1 MFNEEYFLSFSEL
14 VCWFEN
20 NTDKIQKLKNKD
32 VSFYML
38 FNEKKQIDIIKLINI
53 VLSLDFKQWEYI
65 TNFVIALITQIESF
79 CDFKKLTTCK
89 NYKYIEN
96 NINRRF

>member
-1 MFNEEYFLSFSEL
+1 MFNDKYFLNFGEL
-14 VCWFEN
+14 VSWFEN
-20 NTDKIQKLKNKD
+20 NTDKIQYMKNKD

-38 FNEKKQIDIIKLINI
+38 FNEKPQQDIIKLINI
-53 VLSLDFKQWEYI
+53 VLSLDFEQWQYI
-65 TNFVIALITQIESF
+65 TNFVIALITEIERF
-79 CDFKKLTTCK
+79 CDFKKLTACK